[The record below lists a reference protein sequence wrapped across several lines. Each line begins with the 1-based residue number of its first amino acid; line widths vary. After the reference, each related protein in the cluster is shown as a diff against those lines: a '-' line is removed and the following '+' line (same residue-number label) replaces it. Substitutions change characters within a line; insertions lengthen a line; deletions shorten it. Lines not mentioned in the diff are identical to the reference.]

1 MRRINRATI
10 HHFNNR
16 GKAFLLS
23 ISKQTKKM
31 MMMMKA
37 NKYFW
42 SFHFAYFFG
51 FSFIRYSENEGRYK
65 LPQDGGP
72 PPS

>member
-1 MRRINRATI
+1 
-10 HHFNNR
+10 
-16 GKAFLLS
+16 
-23 ISKQTKKM
+23 M
-31 MMMMKA
+31 MMMEA

-42 SFHFAYFFG
+42 SFYFADFFG
-51 FSFIRYSENEGRYK
+51 FSFIRCFENEGRYK